1 MRKSFAGI
9 LTTSPSVTIPNHR
22 PMTPGPSMADLLF
35 LDTEWNNDAVRELV
49 SLALVN
55 ADATQYF
62 YAERAPRPGASSS
75 FVSKVVYPLLDGGD
89 AALSDENFGEQLR
102 AFVASFDHPRI
113 HFDGAIDKRQLARA
127 LAGFGTWS
135 GEVPAWEP
143 VLVTRQDVLGEQEV
157 YFGCRPEKAAR
168 RHHAAV
174 DAEALR
180 AAYITIV
187 GL

>member
-1 MRKSFAGI
+1 
-9 LTTSPSVTIPNHR
+9 
-22 PMTPGPSMADLLF
+22 MADLLF

-55 ADATQYF
+55 ADATQCF
-62 YAERAPRPGASSS
+62 YAERAPRPGAPSS

-102 AFVASFDHPRI
+102 AFVASFDHSRI

-127 LAGFGTWS
+127 LTGFGTWS

-143 VLVTRQDVLGEQEV
+143 VLVTRQDVLDELEI
-157 YFGCRPEKAAR
+157 YFGCRPERAAR

>member
-1 MRKSFAGI
+1 
-9 LTTSPSVTIPNHR
+9 
-22 PMTPGPSMADLLF
+22 MADLLF

-49 SLALVN
+49 SLALVS
-55 ADATQYF
+55 ADATQCF
-62 YAERAPRPGASSS
+62 YAERTPRPGAPSS

-89 AALSDENFGEQLR
+89 AALSDESFGEQLR

-127 LAGFGTWS
+127 LTGFGTWS
-135 GEVPAWEP
+135 GAVPAWEP
-143 VLVTRQDVLGEQEV
+143 VLVTHQGVLGELEA
-157 YFGCRPEKAAR
+157 YFDRSHEMAAR

-180 AAYITIV
+180 AAYIRVV

>member
-1 MRKSFAGI
+1 
-9 LTTSPSVTIPNHR
+9 
-22 PMTPGPSMADLLF
+22 MTPGPSMADLLF

-55 ADATQYF
+55 VDATRCF
-62 YAERAPRPGASSS
+62 YAERAPRPGAPSS

-102 AFVASFDHPRI
+102 VFVASFDHPRI

-127 LAGFGTWS
+127 LTGFGTWS
-135 GEVPAWEP
+135 GEVPAWAP
-143 VLVTRQDVLGEQEV
+143 VLVTRQDVLGKLEI
-157 YFGCRPEKAAR
+157 YFDCRPERAAR

-180 AAYITIV
+180 AAYVRVV

>member
-1 MRKSFAGI
+1 MAS
-9 LTTSPSVTIPNHR
+9 TVTATLRLNMWR
-22 PMTPGPSMADLLF
+22 LLGPSMADLLF

-49 SLALVN
+49 SLALVS
-55 ADATQYF
+55 ADATQCF
-62 YAERAPRPGASSS
+62 YAERAPRPGAPSS

-89 AALSDENFGEQLR
+89 AALSDESFGEQLR

-127 LAGFGTWS
+127 LTGFGTWS
-135 GEVPAWEP
+135 GAVPAWEP
-143 VLVTRQDVLGEQEV
+143 VLVTRQDVLGELEI
-157 YFGCRPEKAAR
+157 YFGCRPERAAR

>member
-1 MRKSFAGI
+1 
-9 LTTSPSVTIPNHR
+9 
-22 PMTPGPSMADLLF
+22 MTLGPSMADLLF

-55 ADATQYF
+55 TDGTQCF
-62 YAERAPRPGASSS
+62 YAERAPRPGAPSS
-75 FVSKVVYPLLDGGD
+75 FVSKVVYPLLGDGD
-89 AALSDENFGEQLR
+89 AALSDESFGEQLR
-102 AFVASFDHPRI
+102 GFVASFDHPRI

-127 LAGFGTWS
+127 LTGFGTWS
-135 GEVPAWEP
+135 GEVPAWAP
-143 VLVTRQDVLGEQEV
+143 VLVTRQDVLGELEI

>member
-1 MRKSFAGI
+1 
-9 LTTSPSVTIPNHR
+9 
-22 PMTPGPSMADLLF
+22 MADLLF
-35 LDTEWNNDAVRELV
+35 LDTERNNDAVRELV

-55 ADATQYF
+55 ADATQCF
-62 YAERAPRPGASSS
+62 YAERAPRPGAPSS
-75 FVSKVVYPLLDGGD
+75 FGSKVVYPLLDGGD
-89 AALSDENFGEQLR
+89 AALSDKNFGEQLR
-102 AFVASFDHPRI
+102 GFVASFDHPRI

-127 LAGFGTWS
+127 LTGFGTWS
-135 GEVPAWEP
+135 
-143 VLVTRQDVLGEQEV
+143 QDVLGELEI

-168 RHHAAV
+168 RYHAAV

>member
-1 MRKSFAGI
+1 MAS
-9 LTTSPSVTIPNHR
+9 TVTATLRLNMWR
-22 PMTPGPSMADLLF
+22 LLGPSMADLLF

-49 SLALVN
+49 SLALVS
-55 ADATQYF
+55 ADATQCF
-62 YAERAPRPGASSS
+62 YAERAPRPGAPSS

-89 AALSDENFGEQLR
+89 AALSDESFGEQLR

-127 LAGFGTWS
+127 LTGFGTWS

-143 VLVTRQDVLGEQEV
+143 VLVTHQGVLGELEI
-157 YFGCRPEKAAR
+157 YFGCRPERAAR

-180 AAYITIV
+180 AAYIRVV